1 VWFDG
6 SHGKNKKIA
15 IEIAWNLAVERFFY
29 GFLPW

>member
-1 VWFDG
+1 MVLMV
-6 SHGKNKKIA
+6 KIKKIA